1 MGRGA
6 LGLLL
11 SVGPVIMKVL
21 WVTLLVVLDLFEQS
35 EAKKKPSK
43 GKPKPKPK
51 PKPSCLKDDE
61 KLQIKKGIENKYH
74 KFTETKEVKGKTVPI
89 ADQPCWW
96 DLTRTDCAKCKKNG
110 AQCGF
115 PMHKWCQ
122 DKKLDKKSG
131 CKGITSNKDTLSS
144 KGYPC
149 YSNPKSS
156 DCAWCVPGR
165 VQCKAS
171 KADKCGNMC
180 KSKKAKDI
188 LKCDGVATTCKN
200 IPKCGF
206 GASCDQKTKEC
217 KCDKGLLGNGFQ
229 CFDKET
235 GEAAANPNG
244 NVDISFESASQFF
257 VFPNGSPEFP
267 IAL

>member
-21 WVTLLVVLDLFEQS
+21 WVTLLVVLVLFVQS
-35 EAKKKPSK
+35 EAKKGK
-43 GKPKPKPK
+43 GKPKPKP
-51 PKPSCLKDDE
+51 CLQDDK
-61 KLQIKKGIENKYH
+61 KLQLSAGLKYKYE
-74 KFTETKEVKGKTVPI
+74 KFTNTTKVKGKVEPV

-96 DLTRTDCAKCKKNG
+96 DLSRTDCAQCKDNG

-122 DKKLDKKSG
+122 DKKDAKKQG
-131 CKGITSNKDTLSS
+131 CKGITQPKYTKSMR
-144 KGYPC
+144 GYPC
-149 YSNPKSS
+149 HWDLKRT
-156 DCAWCVPGR
+156 DCAWCLPGKK
-165 VQCKAS
+165 QCAES
-171 KADKCGNMC
+171 KATKCGSFCN
-180 KSKKAKDI
+180 KPTDQ
-188 LKCDGVATTCKN
+188 KCNGVLTTCKN

-206 GASCDQKTKEC
+206 GAACEQKTKEC
-217 KCDKGLLGNGFQ
+217 KCGKGMLGNGFQ

-235 GEAAANPNG
+235 GEAAANPSG
-244 NVDISFESASQFF
+244 NVDISIESASQFF

-267 IAL
+267 IAI

>member
-21 WVTLLVVLDLFEQS
+21 WVTLLVVLVLFEQS

-43 GKPKPKPK
+43 PSKPSKGKPK

-61 KLQIKKGIENKYH
+61 KLQIKKGIVYKYH
-74 KFTETKEVKGKTVPI
+74 QFTNTTKVKGKTVPV
-89 ADQPCWW
+89 ANQPCWW
-96 DLTRTDCAKCKKNG
+96 DLTRTDCAQCING
-110 AQCGF
+110 GVQCGF

-122 DKKLDKKSG
+122 DKKEAKKSG
-131 CKGITSNKDTLSS
+131 CKGITQFKYTKSMT
-144 KGYPC
+144 GYPC
-149 YSNPKSS
+149 YRDLKRT
-156 DCAWCVPGR
+156 DCAWCLPEKI
-165 VQCKAS
+165 QCGES
-171 KADKCGNMC
+171 KATKCGSFC
-180 KSKKAKDI
+180 KKPTDMA
-188 LKCDGVATTCKN
+188 CNGVPTTCKN

-206 GASCDQKTKEC
+206 GAACDQKTKEC
-217 KCDKGLLGNGFQ
+217 KCGKGMLGNGYQ

-235 GEAAANPNG
+235 GEAAANPKG
-244 NVDISFESASQFF
+244 NVDISIESASQFF

-267 IAL
+267 IAI